1 MPTAGILSL
10 LSSLLLVGAAAH
22 AVTVKDRF
30 DQTVPLRPAP
40 RCG

>member
-1 MPTAGILSL
+1 MPSSRILPL
-10 LSSLLLVGAAAH
+10 LCGLLLVGAAAH
-22 AVTVKDRF
+22 AATLKDRF